1 MIKQSISTFSKILDA
16 LPEIV
21 YVGNP
26 ILRTK
31 TKRVSIRKGIQIGK
45 QLGKSLLRYR
55 SIAGYGR
62 GLAAPQIGVAQS
74 VFVTY
79 LDNIVH
85 TYINPVIV
93 DRSKKYNYFK
103 ELCLSA
109 GIFSAD
115 VKRPEWIVMKW
126 TDENAVVHQER
137 FDGFLARLYQHEE
150 AHLRGV
156 VHLDQAEPGTIEF
169 TSTNPLLEKLR
180 TKKT

>member
-1 MIKQSISTFSKILDA
+1 MIKQNISTFSKILDE
-16 LPEIV
+16 LPEIT

-31 TKRVSIRKGIQIGK
+31 TKRVSVREGARIGK
-45 QLGKSLLRYR
+45 LLGKLLIKYR

-62 GLAAPQIGVAQS
+62 GLAAPQIGIGKS

-79 LDNIVH
+79 LDDRLH

-93 DRSKKYNYFK
+93 QRSKKHNYFK

-115 VKRPEWIVMKW
+115 VRRPEWIVMKW
-126 TDENAVVHQER
+126 LDVDGNIHQER
-137 FDGFLARLYQHEE
+137 FEGFLARLYQHEE
-150 AHLRGV
+150 AHLRGM
-156 VHLDQAEPGTIEF
+156 VHLDQAEPGSIEF
-169 TSTNPLLEKLR
+169 THTNPLHEKLR
-180 TKKT
+180 TRKT

>member
-1 MIKQSISTFSKILDA
+1 MLKHNVSTFSLILDQ
-16 LPEIV
+16 LPEVV

-26 ILRTK
+26 ILRKK
-31 TKRVSIRKGIQIGK
+31 TKRVAVADGVTIGK
-45 QLGKSLLRYR
+45 QLGKVLIRYR

-62 GLAAPQIGVAQS
+62 GLAAPQIGIGRS

-79 LDNIVH
+79 LDDVVH

-93 DRSKKYNYFK
+93 QRSKKHNYFR

-109 GIFSAD
+109 GIFTAD
-115 VKRPEWIVMKW
+115 VQRPEWIVMKW
-126 TDENAVVHQER
+126 TDENGISHHER

-150 AHLRGV
+150 AHLRGI
-156 VHLDQAEPGTIEF
+156 VHLDQAEHGSIEF

-180 TKKT
+180 TRKT